1 MLLNFVNK
9 IINKNLVM
17 SIFAY
22 TLLYIT
28 NISKYHFDFVV
39 NYISKFTQLYQILI
53 WADIFFSQWKEA
65 TPDMLMDSKL
75 KCVFEMPAD
84 SSSQAPVVKV
94 KAYSH
99 YSNDSFSICHNLV
112 YLFLLKNTV
121 LYLFRV

>member
-1 MLLNFVNK
+1 
-9 IINKNLVM
+9 M

-28 NISKYHFDFVV
+28 NISKYYFDFVV

-99 YSNDSFSICHNLV
+99 YSNDGFSICHNLV
-112 YLFLLKNTV
+112 YLFLLKKHCALLVQSVIKIN
-121 LYLFRV
+121 LQYKQ